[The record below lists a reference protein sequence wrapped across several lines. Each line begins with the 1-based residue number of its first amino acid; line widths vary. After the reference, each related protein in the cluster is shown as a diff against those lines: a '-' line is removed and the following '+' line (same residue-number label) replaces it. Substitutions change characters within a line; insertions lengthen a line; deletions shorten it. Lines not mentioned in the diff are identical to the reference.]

1 MVVSEVAVDDEGDLD
16 GGDLPLAEILGFT
29 AAAAAAGDAGAVLGH
44 GCDEAQKQRS
54 ERRDGPIRNTR
65 EF

>member
-29 AAAAAAGDAGAVLGH
+29 VAAAGDAGAVLGH

>member
-29 AAAAAAGDAGAVLGH
+29 AAAAGDAGAVLGH
-44 GCDEAQKQRS
+44 GCDEEQKQRS